1 MIYIA
6 GPFFNESQRDFLDK
20 IQSRCKEL
28 KLKTYLPYKDGGV
41 KNKNNSNEIFQK
53 NIENLDKSNLVIAY
67 LTMPEVDAGTAFE
80 IGYAYSKNV
89 KIIGLLDDIRFFNKA
104 QLNLMIEKSVKIIKN
119 LDELN
124 KELKNYVD

>member
-6 GPFFNESQRDFLDK
+6 GPFFNEAQREFLDK
-20 IQSRCKEL
+20 IQSMCKEL

-67 LTMPEVDAGTAFE
+67 LTMPEMDTGTAFE
-80 IGYAYSKNV
+80 LGYAYSKNI
-89 KIIGLLDDIRFFNKA
+89 KIMAILDDIRFFNKE
-104 QLNLMIEKSVKIIKN
+104 QLNLMIEKSVKIVKS
-119 LDELN
+119 LDEL
-124 KELKNYVD
+124 KEALEKYVD